1 MPMGAGARSSFQ
13 LTSFSVETVPGLALA
28 AIFQYFFFKERKI
41 ETKIKINL

>member
-28 AIFQYFFFKERKI
+28 ATFQYFFFFKRKKEG
-41 ETKIKINL
+41 NQN